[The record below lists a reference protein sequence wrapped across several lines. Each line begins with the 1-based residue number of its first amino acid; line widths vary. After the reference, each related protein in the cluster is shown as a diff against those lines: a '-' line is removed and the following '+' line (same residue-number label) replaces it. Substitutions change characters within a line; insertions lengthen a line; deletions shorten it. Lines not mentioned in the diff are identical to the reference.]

1 MVNSFY
7 KYCVQQTQMAMEQ
20 LTTPVSSYRLTILEF
35 LAATMSSI
43 TFLKDSYLRTAFKMF
58 DKDGSGKID

>member
-1 MVNSFY
+1 
-7 KYCVQQTQMAMEQ
+7 MATGQ
-20 LTTPVSSYRLTILEF
+20 LTTPVSRMDVTIVEF

-43 TFLKDSYLRTAFKMF
+43 TFLKESYLRTAFKMF